1 MKVMLTAFAVTA
13 VISVGAYY
21 GLNAAGFDAADSA
34 ASDYVRLDD

>member
-21 GLNAAGFDAADSA
+21 GLHAAGFGAADST
-34 ASDYVRLDD
+34 ASASVRLGD